1 MGLLHEIVHVD
12 DKLILHFYVVST
24 LMFMWIV
31 RLSSCE
37 AFGPFFLRPTTLRT
51 KALAWLT
58 LRRKKSPHTPCFPRL
73 DTDRRPLGSSD
84 TLRSALSTRNNFP
97 QYHLHNNRHCLA
109 NIIISYTQTLYS
121 TSCCMKVVAGCI
133 LTTFFRCRVC
143 LPVSRR
149 SILTTFPALASFSTV
164 SSFSSLLPFIASR
177 KASNALLLLR
187 PRLLIS
193 KNHKVGEVVQRSYN

>member
-12 DKLILHFYVVST
+12 DKLILRFYVVST

-51 KALAWLT
+51 KDLAWLT

-84 TLRSALSTRNNFP
+84 TLRSALSTRNNSP
-97 QYHLHNNRHCLA
+97 QYHLHNNRHWLA
-109 NIIISYTQTLYS
+109 NIIIRP
-121 TSCCMKVVAGCI
+121 CI
-133 LTTFFRCRVC
+133 PHHAACRWW
-143 LPVSRR
+143 PV
-149 SILTTFPALASFSTV
+149 V
-164 SSFSSLLPFIASR
+164 SSPPSSDAGFAFQSVEDPSSPLSQPWPLPPLSLSPPPPLSPHFCPLLLQGKHLLRSFCCGLVSLLVKITR
-177 KASNALLLLR
+177 
-187 PRLLIS
+187 
-193 KNHKVGEVVQRSYN
+193 